1 MLKLLIL
8 YILLMNALGLLLMI
22 VDKSRSRKRMRRIS
36 EANLF
41 TVAVLGGSPAIL
53 FSMLVIRHKTRHKKF
68 SIGIPLIL
76 AAQIII
82 LLYLLVK

>member
-82 LLYLLVK
+82 LLYFLVK